1 MMRRSTEIGILCALL
16 LLGGCPTEGGDDD
29 TTEESPVDADGDGF
43 YDDEDCD
50 DFNGSVYPG
59 ADEGC
64 NDVDNDCD
72 GALDPDEEDLDGDGY
87 RPCEGDCDDADAT
100 SLPGGEE
107 VCDGAD
113 NDCDGTLLDHEED
126 LDGDGWYACD
136 GTPAGGDCDD
146 EAPDTYPGAEE
157 LCDDL
162 DNDCDGSPSPDE
174 ADADGDGFRGCDGD
188 CDDAD
193 GETYPGALDLCDGGV
208 DNDCDPTTDEEAD
221 DDGDGYRICDGDCD
235 DGYQDVNP
243 GADEVCGNGV
253 DDDCDGTDNGCGWH
267 GVATLGTMGATVI
280 GEASGDAAGAVAG
293 AGDVNGDGLD
303 DVLVGARYNDAAGT
317 DAGVVYVLFGGSIGG
332 DMELAN
338 AYGKLLGE
346 AEGDNAGFSVAGAGD
361 VDGDGVDDVLVGAH
375 RDDTNGAEAG
385 AAYLLYGGQLVGEI
399 DLADAD
405 AKYLG
410 EVADS
415 YAGRVAGV
423 GDADGD
429 GLGDFLVGAY
439 HDSASG
445 LYAGA
450 AYLVLGG
457 GATGVLEL
465 EDAEAKLLGEL
476 DNDYAGCAV
485 SGAGDVDGDGLA
497 DLLVGAYRHD
507 EGGSSAGSAYLLQS
521 PVSGEVELGD
531 ADGEFLGEEAHDL
544 AGWAVATAGDINGD
558 GLDDVLVGA
567 YEHTAGGDHA
577 GAAWL
582 IHGPA
587 DGTIDLADADGKF
600 VGEAEWDYAG
610 IAVAPA
616 GDVNGDGVADF
627 LIGAKFDTSGN
638 GAGAAYLIYGPM
650 EGVVDLSASS
660 AKFMGEVT
668 LDEAGRYLAA
678 AGDVN
683 GDGFDDIVIGAPAQ
697 GAGGTEAG
705 AAYVVYGAGM

>member
-1 MMRRSTEIGILCALL
+1 MRGVYGIPILIALL
-16 LLGGCPTEGGDDD
+16 LAGCPTEDDDD
-29 TTEESPVDADGDGF
+29 TVDEGPVDADGDGVL
-43 YDDEDCD
+43 DDEDCD
-50 DFNGSVYPG
+50 DYNASVYPG

-72 GALDPDEEDLDGDGY
+72 GELAVEELDQDGDGY
-87 RPCEGDCDDADAT
+87 RPCEGDCDDGDAT
-100 SLPGGEE
+100 SYPGADE

-113 NDCDGTLLDHEED
+113 NDCDGTLLDGEQD
-126 LDGDGWYACD
+126 QDGDGWYTCA
-136 GTPAGGDCDD
+136 GPPAGDDCDD
-146 EAPDTYPGAEE
+146 GDADTYPGATE

-162 DNDCDGSPSPDE
+162 DNDCDGSPSPEED
-174 ADADGDGFRGCDGD
+174 DADGDGFRGCDGD
-188 CDDAD
+188 CDDGDAV
-193 GETYPGALDLCDGGV
+193 TYPGAFEACDGGV
-208 DNDCDPTTDEEAD
+208 DNDCDPSTDEEAD

-235 DGYQDVNP
+235 DSYQDVNP
-243 GADEVCGNGV
+243 GETEVCGNGR

-267 GVATLGTMGATVI
+267 GVLTLGAMGATLV
-280 GEASGDAAGAVAG
+280 GEASGDNAGVVSA
-293 AGDVNGDGLD
+293 AGDVNGDGLG
-303 DVLVGARYNDAAGT
+303 DVLVGARYNDTAGE

-332 DMELAN
+332 EMELGN

-346 AEGDNAGFSVAGAGD
+346 AAGDNAGFSVAGAGD
-361 VDGDGVDDVLVGAH
+361 VDGDGMDDVLVGAH

-410 EVADS
+410 EEADS

-429 GLGDFLVGAY
+429 GYDDFMVGAY
-439 HDSASG
+439 HDSSSG

-457 GATGVLEL
+457 GATGEFEL
-465 EDAEAKLLGEL
+465 EDAEARLLGEL
-476 DNDYAGCAV
+476 ENDYAGCAV
-485 SGAGDVDGDGLA
+485 AGAGDVDGDGLA

-507 EGGSSAGSAYLLQS
+507 EGGSSAGSAYLLRS
-521 PVSGEVELGD
+521 PVSGDVDLGD

-544 AGWAVATAGDINGD
+544 AGWAVASAGDVNGD

-567 YEHTAGGDHA
+567 YEHEAGGEHA

-582 IHGPA
+582 LHGPA
-587 DGTIDLADADGKF
+587 VGTIDLSAADAKF
-600 VGEAEWDYAG
+600 VGEQTWDYAG

-616 GDVNGDGVADF
+616 GDVNADGVADV
-627 LIGAKFDTSGN
+627 LIGAKFDTGGN
-638 GAGAAYLIYGPM
+638 GAGAAYLIYGPISG
-650 EGVVDLSASS
+650 EVDLSAAS

-668 LDEAGRYLAA
+668 LDEAGRYLAG

-683 GDGFDDIVIGAPAQ
+683 GDGFDDLVIGAPAN